1 MNHRFPRLLPT
12 LKNALLISGA
22 IIPWVVLAV
31 MMLWPTKFST
41 DGWRLSVLVFVT
53 MFTATIVMQLR
64 FSYLQHVLEE
74 KLERISDLIRYDSL
88 TGALTRSHFLDQV
101 RRERTNGCLM
111 IVDID
116 HFKQINDEHGHDV
129 GDRAL
134 SLMASM
140 LEREIGGLG
149 LVGRLGGEE
158 FGIFLPDAVA
168 SEAMAIG
175 EGLCAMAR
183 TDRTSASEPWLHPTI
198 SIGGTVREEREP
210 IGHTLKRADRALYY
224 AKDTGRARM
233 HFEMPPTV
241 LVSGPRFAAMAVGE

>member
-1 MNHRFPRLLPT
+1 MNRRHARLFPT
-12 LKNALLISGA
+12 MKNALLISGA

-31 MMLWPTKFST
+31 QMLWPTKFST

-53 MFTATIVMQLR
+53 VFTATIVMQLR
-64 FSYLQHVLEE
+64 FSYLQHILEE

-101 RRERTNGCLM
+101 RRERSDGCLM
-111 IVDID
+111 IFDID
-116 HFKQINDEHGHDV
+116 HFKKINDEHGHDV

-140 LEREIGGLG
+140 LEREVGGLG

-158 FGIFLPDAVA
+158 FGIFLPEALA
-168 SEAMAIG
+168 EEAMAIG
-175 EGLCAMAR
+175 EGLCAIAQA
-183 TDRTSASEPWLHPTI
+183 DRDSASEPWLHPTI
-198 SIGGTVREEREP
+198 SIGATVREEREP
-210 IGHTLKRADRALYY
+210 IGHTLKRADRALYH

-233 HFEMPPTV
+233 HFELPASV
-241 LVSGPRFAAMAVGE
+241 VVSGPRFAKAVGE

>member
-1 MNHRFPRLLPT
+1 MKRRHARLLPT
-12 LKNALLISGA
+12 LKNGLLISGA

-31 MMLWPTKFST
+31 QLMWPGQFGTI
-41 DGWRLSVLVFVT
+41 GWRLSVLVFVT
-53 MFTATIVMQLR
+53 VFTATIVMQMR
-64 FSYLQHVLEE
+64 FSYLQNVMNE

-116 HFKQINDEHGHDV
+116 HFKKINDEHGHDV

-134 SLMASM
+134 TMMASM
-140 LEREIGGLG
+140 LQREIGGLG

-158 FGIFLPDAVA
+158 FGIFLPDANA
-168 SEAMAIG
+168 AEALAIG
-175 EGLCAMAR
+175 EGLCALAQA
-183 TDRTSASEPWLHPTI
+183 DREGASEPWLHPTI
-198 SIGGTVREEREP
+198 SIGATVREEREP

-233 HFEMPPTV
+233 HFELPSAV
-241 LVSGPRFAAMAVGE
+241 VVSGPRFAQAVGE